1 MHLSIS
7 LGANVCMEKLQMIMF
22 YMYIVY
28 HDASKVVKSIPRC
41 NMALKRS
48 VSGNG
53 TLAVK

>member
-1 MHLSIS
+1 MHLSHYKFAHVHIK
-7 LGANVCMEKLQMIMF
+7 KLQMIMF
-22 YMYIVY
+22 MCIAY
-28 HDASKVVKSIPRC
+28 HDASKVVRSIPRC